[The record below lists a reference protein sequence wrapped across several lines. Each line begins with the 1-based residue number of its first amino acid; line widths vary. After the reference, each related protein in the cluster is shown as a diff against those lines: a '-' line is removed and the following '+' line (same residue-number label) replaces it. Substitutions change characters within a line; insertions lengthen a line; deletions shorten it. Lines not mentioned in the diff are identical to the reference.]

1 MLTQSYAFGSSEVDN
16 TLKQAEVHVLAQ
28 KGYIVK
34 GIVKDQ
40 LGEPLG
46 GVSIVVKGTTVGTT
60 TDLDGNFT
68 LNVPANNVTLAF
80 SFIGFK
86 SQEVALKGQTDLN
99 IVLSE
104 DTEMLDEVVVVG
116 YGSMKRSDVATA
128 ISSVKPEDMNLAGAN
143 SRDVRQLLD
152 GKVAGLSITR
162 TNGSNPNNG
171 VAVQMRG
178 VVSVNGDIA
187 PLVVIDGI
195 PGGNLDLLRSE
206 DIESIDVLKDGSAA
220 AIYGSRANAG
230 VILITT
236 KRGSKGKTSVDY
248 STYLTHYWGVER
260 PDFMNA
266 TDWRNA
272 MSKFNN
278 PSYMTDRGSD
288 TDWFDTLLKKGNV
301 SHSHNLSISGG
312 GESTLYRASLYY
324 SDLEGIGKA
333 TDREQYG
340 GRMSLETRAL
350 NNMLTFQTNLSLNY
364 GNMNLLGGDGEWE
377 SALRSNP
384 TNPIYNEDGTYY
396 EDYAKDEN
404 KVARLNQ
411 QQYDKQQ
418 TTSSFDGKLIF
429 EPIKD
434 LKGSIFVS
442 YTRDDQKERRFYDVD
457 SRISYNDY
465 NSGGYAWKKS
475 YMKTTQTFEPTIEYT
490 KTFLDNHK
498 INAIAGY
505 SYQYQVYE
513 QFEAHNNGFLNNSV
527 EDNNLG
533 SGSGL
538 NGDAS
543 IKAGMGSKK
552 ELAVI
557 EDLPLLSEEEQNTG
571 RFTRAAGYAMLATL
585 YLNAEVWTGTPRWDD
600 CITYCDKLIKGEG
613 GAAHGTMELDK
624 DLVSTYSKDNSTDS
638 KEHILSLTYDYL
650 ASGLYCGWSGDFYHF
665 NQKYINGG
673 IANGNDGI
681 VVIPSAYDAFADN
694 DLRKKEWMLIGP
706 QYDYKTGEPVVG
718 TSEYSGQ
725 PLVFVKDIKRFSEG
739 KTDESTMYTG
749 EENSGARFDKYKT
762 GASGDPNY
770 WGNDWVLYRLTE
782 IYFDKAE
789 ALMRKNGGKATQDAV
804 DLINACRQRA
814 FSAEDWENAKYSVA
828 TLTMDELL
836 AERGREFI
844 FEGKRR
850 TDLIRFDKFGTGDW
864 WDGKNSD
871 EHYEI
876 FPIPYQ
882 QATLNPNL
890 DQNPGYNQ

>member
-1 MLTQSYAFGSSEVDN
+1 MRKEALLCLSLMLTQSYAFGSSEVDN

-152 GKVAGLSITR
+152 
-162 TNGSNPNNG
+162 
-171 VAVQMRG
+171 
-178 VVSVNGDIA
+178 
-187 PLVVIDGI
+187 
-195 PGGNLDLLRSE
+195 
-206 DIESIDVLKDGSAA
+206 
-220 AIYGSRANAG
+220 
-230 VILITT
+230 
-236 KRGSKGKTSVDY
+236 
-248 STYLTHYWGVER
+248 
-260 PDFMNA
+260 
-266 TDWRNA
+266 
-272 MSKFNN
+272 
-278 PSYMTDRGSD
+278 
-288 TDWFDTLLKKGNV
+288 
-301 SHSHNLSISGG
+301 
-312 GESTLYRASLYY
+312 
-324 SDLEGIGKA
+324 
-333 TDREQYG
+333 
-340 GRMSLETRAL
+340 
-350 NNMLTFQTNLSLNY
+350 
-364 GNMNLLGGDGEWE
+364 
-377 SALRSNP
+377 
-384 TNPIYNEDGTYY
+384 
-396 EDYAKDEN
+396 
-404 KVARLNQ
+404 
-411 QQYDKQQ
+411 
-418 TTSSFDGKLIF
+418 
-429 EPIKD
+429 
-434 LKGSIFVS
+434 
-442 YTRDDQKERRFYDVD
+442 
-457 SRISYNDY
+457 
-465 NSGGYAWKKS
+465 
-475 YMKTTQTFEPTIEYT
+475 
-490 KTFLDNHK
+490 
-498 INAIAGY
+498 
-505 SYQYQVYE
+505 
-513 QFEAHNNGFLNNSV
+513 
-527 EDNNLG
+527 
-533 SGSGL
+533 
-538 NGDAS
+538 
-543 IKAGMGSKK
+543 
-552 ELAVI
+552 
-557 EDLPLLSEEEQNTG
+557 
-571 RFTRAAGYAMLATL
+571 
-585 YLNAEVWTGTPRWDD
+585 
-600 CITYCDKLIKGEG
+600 CDKLIKGEG

>member
-1 MLTQSYAFGSSEVDN
+1 MRKEALLCLSLMLTQSYAFASSETDN
-16 TLKQAEVHVLAQ
+16 TLKQAEVHALAQ
-28 KGYIVK
+28 KGYTVK

-68 LNVPANNVTLAF
+68 LNVPGNNVTLSF

-86 SQEVALKGQTDLN
+86 SQEVSLKGQTDLN

-104 DTEMLDEVVVVG
+104 DAEMLDEVVVVG

-248 STYLTHYWGVER
+248 STYLTHYWGIER
-260 PDFMNA
+260 PDFMDA
-266 TDWRNA
+266 TEWRSA
-272 MSKFNN
+272 MGKFNN

-288 TDWFDTLLKKGNV
+288 TDWFDTLLNSGNA

-324 SDLEGIGKA
+324 SNLEGIGKA

-340 GRMSLETRAL
+340 GRMSLETKAL
-350 NNMLTFQTNLSLNY
+350 NNMLTFQTNMSLNY

-384 TNPIYNEDGTYY
+384 TNPVYNEDGTYY

-404 KVARLNQ
+404 KVARLDQ

-434 LKGSIFVS
+434 LKGSVFVS
-442 YTRDDQKERRFYDVD
+442 YTRDDYKERRFYDVD
-457 SRISYNDY
+457 SRISYNSY

-475 YMKTTQTFEPTIEYT
+475 YMKTTSTLEPTI
-490 KTFLDNHK
+490 
-498 INAIAGY
+498 
-505 SYQYQVYE
+505 
-513 QFEAHNNGFLNNSV
+513 
-527 EDNNLG
+527 
-533 SGSGL
+533 
-538 NGDAS
+538 
-543 IKAGMGSKK
+543 
-552 ELAVI
+552 
-557 EDLPLLSEEEQNTG
+557 
-571 RFTRAAGYAMLATL
+571 
-585 YLNAEVWTGTPRWDD
+585 
-600 CITYCDKLIKGEG
+600 
-613 GAAHGTMELDK
+613 
-624 DLVSTYSKDNSTDS
+624 
-638 KEHILSLTYDYL
+638 
-650 ASGLYCGWSGDFYHF
+650 
-665 NQKYINGG
+665 
-673 IANGNDGI
+673 
-681 VVIPSAYDAFADN
+681 
-694 DLRKKEWMLIGP
+694 
-706 QYDYKTGEPVVG
+706 
-718 TSEYSGQ
+718 
-725 PLVFVKDIKRFSEG
+725 
-739 KTDESTMYTG
+739 
-749 EENSGARFDKYKT
+749 
-762 GASGDPNY
+762 
-770 WGNDWVLYRLTE
+770 
-782 IYFDKAE
+782 
-789 ALMRKNGGKATQDAV
+789 
-804 DLINACRQRA
+804 
-814 FSAEDWENAKYSVA
+814 
-828 TLTMDELL
+828 
-836 AERGREFI
+836 
-844 FEGKRR
+844 
-850 TDLIRFDKFGTGDW
+850 
-864 WDGKNSD
+864 
-871 EHYEI
+871 
-876 FPIPYQ
+876 
-882 QATLNPNL
+882 
-890 DQNPGYNQ
+890 

>member
-1 MLTQSYAFGSSEVDN
+1 MLTQSYAFASSETDN
-16 TLKQAEVHVLAQ
+16 TLKQAEVHALAQ
-28 KGYIVK
+28 KGYTVK

-68 LNVPANNVTLAF
+68 LNVPGNNVTLSF

-86 SQEVALKGQTDLN
+86 SQEVSLKGQTDLN

-104 DTEMLDEVVVVG
+104 DAEMLDEVVVVG

-248 STYLTHYWGVER
+248 STYLTHYWGIER
-260 PDFMNA
+260 PDFMDA
-266 TDWRNA
+266 TEWRSA
-272 MSKFNN
+272 MGKFNN

-288 TDWFDTLLKKGNV
+288 TDWFDTLLNSGNA

-324 SDLEGIGKA
+324 SNLEGIGKA

-340 GRMSLETRAL
+340 GRMSLETKAL
-350 NNMLTFQTNLSLNY
+350 NNMLTFQTNMSLNY

-384 TNPIYNEDGTYY
+384 TNPVYNEDGTYY

-404 KVARLNQ
+404 KVARLDQ

-434 LKGSIFVS
+434 LKGSVFVS
-442 YTRDDQKERRFYDVD
+442 YTRDDYKERRFYDVD
-457 SRISYNDY
+457 SRISYNSY

-475 YMKTTQTFEPTIEYT
+475 YMKTTRTLEPTIEYT

-513 QFEAHNNGFLNNSV
+513 QLEANNNGFLNNSV

-538 NGDAS
+538 NGDAA

-552 ELAVI
+552 ADETLIAFFGRINYVFKDRYVAQFSI
-557 EDLPLLSEEEQNTG
+557 RREGSSKFGPNNKWGNFPSASVAWNVSNEEFMKEQNVLSNLKLRVGYGVTG
-571 RFTRAAGYAMLATL
+571 NSGIDPYQSMVTL
-585 YLNAEVWTGTPRWDD
+585 GIGDPYLNPSGQWLQTWGPSRNPNPNLKWEMKKEWNFGIDFGVLTNRVTGSLDVYKRKADNLLMTSVKVPSPANIHSSSTLNIGS
-600 CITYCDKLIKGEG
+600 ITSSGLELTLNTIPIVRKDFQWRSTVTLSKVFSNKLE
-613 GAAHGTMELDK
+613 DF
-624 DLVSTYSKDNSTDS
+624 SYSSA
-638 KEHILSLTYDYL
+638 DYL
-650 ASGLYCGWSGDFYHF
+650 EFGGIGGYGSLGNAVRLYKGSNIGDFYGKRFAGF
-665 NQKYINGG
+665 NESGEWLFYNKEGEKVTADLIYDDDKTVI
-673 IANGNDGI
+673 GN
-681 VVIPSAYDAFADN
+681 
-694 DLRKKEWMLIGP
+694 
-706 QYDYKTGEPVVG
+706 
-718 TSEYSGQ
+718 GQ
-725 PLVFVKDIKRFSEG
+725 PKWYLSWTNNFQYKYLQLVI
-739 KTDESTMYTG
+739 
-749 EENSGARFDKYKT
+749 
-762 GASGDPNY
+762 
-770 WGNDWVLYRLTE
+770 
-782 IYFDKAE
+782 
-789 ALMRKNGGKATQDAV
+789 TQ
-804 DLINACRQRA
+804 
-814 FSAEDWENAKYSVA
+814 
-828 TLTMDELL
+828 
-836 AERGREFI
+836 
-844 FEGKRR
+844 
-850 TDLIRFDKFGTGDW
+850 
-864 WDGKNSD
+864 
-871 EHYEI
+871 
-876 FPIPYQ
+876 
-882 QATLNPNL
+882 
-890 DQNPGYNQ
+890 

>member
-1 MLTQSYAFGSSEVDN
+1 MRKEALLCLSLMLTQSYAFGSSEVDN
-16 TLKQAEVHVLAQ
+16 TLKQAEVHALAQ

-552 ELAVI
+552 EDETLIAFFGRINYVFKDRYVAQFSI
-557 EDLPLLSEEEQNTG
+557 RREGSSKFGPNNKWGNFPSASVAWNVSNEDFMQEQTVLSNLKLRVGYGVTG
-571 RFTRAAGYAMLATL
+571 NSGIDPYQSMVTL
-585 YLNAEVWTGTPRWDD
+585 GIGDPYLNP
-600 CITYCDKLIKGEG
+600 
-613 GAAHGTMELDK
+613 
-624 DLVSTYSKDNSTDS
+624 
-638 KEHILSLTYDYL
+638 
-650 ASGLYCGWSGDFYHF
+650 SGQWLQTWG
-665 NQKYINGG
+665 
-673 IANGNDGI
+673 
-681 VVIPSAYDAFADN
+681 PSRN
-694 DLRKKEWMLIGP
+694 PNPNLKWEMKKEWNFGVDFGVLTNRITGSLDVYKRKADNLLMTSVKVPSPANIHSSSTLNIGSI
-706 QYDYKTGEPVVG
+706 
-718 TSEYSGQ
+718 TSSGLELTLNAI
-725 PLVFVKDIKRFSEG
+725 PIVRKDFQWK
-739 KTDESTMYTG
+739 ST
-749 EENSGARFDKYKT
+749 
-762 GASGDPNY
+762 
-770 WGNDWVLYRLTE
+770 V
-782 IYFDKAE
+782 
-789 ALMRKNGGKATQDAV
+789 
-804 DLINACRQRA
+804 ACLKS
-814 FSAEDWENAKYSVA
+814 FPTNW
-828 TLTMDELL
+828 
-836 AERGREFI
+836 
-844 FEGKRR
+844 
-850 TDLIRFDKFGTGDW
+850 
-864 WDGKNSD
+864 KNSL
-871 EHYEI
+871 
-876 FPIPYQ
+876 
-882 QATLNPNL
+882 TVVRTSLNSVVL
-890 DQNPGYNQ
+890 ADMVL

>member
-1 MLTQSYAFGSSEVDN
+1 MKNIYKVLVVASGLFAMSACTDLTEHIYSDN
-16 TLKQAEVHVLAQ
+16 TTDNFYNNETEVLSAVLRPYTHSRAVFACQSRQNYWKMNELSADQLAWPVKGPHGYDDGRWIQFHYHTWTSMHASIEDSWNLFFMGLGFCNDAIENLEKRDAESMKITEQERLAYIAEVKANRAYYYMGLMDLWGNIH
-28 KGYIVK
+28 IVTK
-34 GIVKDQ
+34 V
-40 LGEPLG
+40 GEPEM
-46 GVSIVVKGTTVGTT
+46 
-60 TDLDGNFT
+60 
-68 LNVPANNVTLAF
+68 PATN
-80 SFIGFK
+80 SR
-86 SQEVALKGQTDLN
+86 QEVF
-99 IVLSE
+99 E
-104 DTEMLDEVVVVG
+104 F
-116 YGSMKRSDVATA
+116 
-128 ISSVKPEDMNLAGAN
+128 
-143 SRDVRQLLD
+143 
-152 GKVAGLSITR
+152 
-162 TNGSNPNNG
+162 
-171 VAVQMRG
+171 
-178 VVSVNGDIA
+178 
-187 PLVVIDGI
+187 
-195 PGGNLDLLRSE
+195 
-206 DIESIDVLKDGSAA
+206 IES
-220 AIYGSRANAG
+220 
-230 VILITT
+230 
-236 KRGSKGKTSVDY
+236 
-248 STYLTHYWGVER
+248 E
-260 PDFMNA
+260 M
-266 TDWRNA
+266 
-272 MSKFNN
+272 
-278 PSYMTDRGSD
+278 
-288 TDWFDTLLKKGNV
+288 
-301 SHSHNLSISGG
+301 
-312 GESTLYRASLYY
+312 
-324 SDLEGIGKA
+324 
-333 TDREQYG
+333 
-340 GRMSLETRAL
+340 
-350 NNMLTFQTNLSLNY
+350 
-364 GNMNLLGGDGEWE
+364 
-377 SALRSNP
+377 
-384 TNPIYNEDGTYY
+384 
-396 EDYAKDEN
+396 
-404 KVARLNQ
+404 
-411 QQYDKQQ
+411 
-418 TTSSFDGKLIF
+418 
-429 EPIKD
+429 
-434 LKGSIFVS
+434 
-442 YTRDDQKERRFYDVD
+442 
-457 SRISYNDY
+457 
-465 NSGGYAWKKS
+465 
-475 YMKTTQTFEPTIEYT
+475 
-490 KTFLDNHK
+490 
-498 INAIAGY
+498 
-505 SYQYQVYE
+505 
-513 QFEAHNNGFLNNSV
+513 
-527 EDNNLG
+527 
-533 SGSGL
+533 
-538 NGDAS
+538 
-543 IKAGMGSKK
+543 
-552 ELAVI
+552 LAVI